1 MLETLKIFRSPKN
14 RWAWLIAVAADV
26 LQFVALPVFGEGVL
40 SAADVALDIAVATA
54 LSRLIGW
61 HWAFLPT
68 FLVELA
74 PGLDLF
80 PTWTAAVFSVTRQRT
95 RSHEPEIIPPER

>member
-1 MLETLKIFRSPKN
+1 MLEMLNIFRSPEN
-14 RWAWLIAVAADV
+14 RWAWLVAVAADV

-40 SAADVALDIAVATA
+40 SAADIALDIVVAAA
-54 LSRLIGW
+54 LSKLIGW

-68 FLVELA
+68 FLVELV

-80 PTWTAAVFSVTRQRT
+80 PTWTAAVFYVTRQHA
-95 RSHEPEIIPPER
+95 RSREPEIIPPVR

>member
-1 MLETLKIFRSPKN
+1 MLEALKIFRSSQN
-14 RWAWLIAVAADV
+14 RWAWLVAVVADV

-40 SAADVALDIAVATA
+40 SVADVALDIAVAAA
-54 LSRLIGW
+54 LSKLIGW

-68 FLVELA
+68 FAVELV

-80 PTWTAAVFSVTRQRT
+80 PTWTAAVFYVTRQRV

>member
-14 RWAWLIAVAADV
+14 RWAWLVAVVADV
-26 LQFVALPVFGEGVL
+26 LQFVALPIFGEGLV
-40 SAADVALDIAVATA
+40 SAADVTLDIAVAAA

-68 FLVELA
+68 FVVELV

-80 PTWTAAVFSVTRQRT
+80 PTWTAAVFYVTRLRAP
-95 RSHEPEIIPPER
+95 SDEPEIIPR